1 MTGRED
7 ALSTVYAGQDVWLV
21 KYPSIRPTRARIV
34 TATETVAIAMPY
46 GESSL
51 DANRKQYLKFPCP
64 DAISACVP
72 FPDEKTATAAWNGTV
87 YRAIAELTAQFK
99 ENVAMLEQRL
109 IPEPGEESETK
120 EDGND
125 A

>member
-51 DANRKQYLKFPCP
+51 DANRKQYLKFPC
-64 DAISACVP
+64 
-72 FPDEKTATAAWNGTV
+72 EKTATAAWNGTV